1 LWLIILRRKDHPV
14 KGWVGIL
21 VSGVLIWL
29 IAFAVAFALFPVRQ
43 ANRPLFESIMPVV
56 IAVATVFFGVRHL
69 RGVGTDFVLAGFVM
83 GVVWLAINIV
93 IDLPLFLLAG
103 PMQTTLG
110 DYLADIGVTYLMIPV
125 ITTGLGAVLARRP
138 R

>member
-1 LWLIILRRKDHPV
+1 M

-29 IAFAVAFALFPVRQ
+29 IAFAAAFALFPVRE

-56 IAVATVFFGVRHL
+56 LAAATMFFGVRHF
-69 RGVGTDFVLAGFVM
+69 RSVHADFVLAGIVM
-83 GVVWLAINIV
+83 GLVWLAINLI
-93 IDLPLFLLAG
+93 IDLPLFLFGG
-103 PMQTTLG
+103 PMQMTWG

-125 ITTGLGAVLARRP
+125 ITTGLGMAAARRA
-138 R
+138 RT